1 MLIEMQ
7 IFLARVG
14 KVSLESSE
22 GMSVGERLRALSI
35 CNKIA
40 EEENR
45 QNASYEGG
53 SAGVSGVA
61 NMG

>member
-1 MLIEMQ
+1 MQ
-7 IFLARVG
+7 IFLARTG
-14 KVSLESSE
+14 KVSFESSE
-22 GMSVGERLRALSI
+22 GMSVGERERAMGI
-35 CNKIA
+35 CNKIV

-45 QNASYEGG
+45 QNASYSNS